1 MMLKI
6 SVQIQPNSP
15 FKFYWIGFPVTFI
28 VCFFFSKKNSKKN
41 ILKKILSMKTVE
53 ESMLVFMIKTT
64 ANKKIILFQSLPL
77 L

>member
-1 MMLKI
+1 MMHKI

-15 FKFYWIGFPVTFI
+15 FKFYWIGFPVTLFI
-28 VCFFFSKKNSKKN
+28 VFFFQKK
-41 ILKKILSMKTVE
+41 LLSMKTVE